1 MKRLFLFLPLVT
13 STLPLLAANET
24 SAGDVKRWVVFI
36 TLFVIVLAIAAHTI
50 YLLATTK
57 KLKENYA
64 VEAFRKNR
72 AAAGLGAMTKEEVDE
87 LNTKLDSIDPIW
99 GEIADSKGN
108 MVVYP
113 HSRKSLNQSLEILN
127 AAIALNPDNKDIVT
141 KINDYNEVLNHARS
155 RQFNGSKTLIAIFSI
170 IGLIMTVAFPPAIVV
185 VILFVAAYIFASRTP
200 NFMLI
205 EQLAKSANRS
215 GSWVKRALLSLL
227 SGVATAKSYKVV
239 TTYSDG
245 SKSYDT
251 DNSETWFSLAITV
264 IFTMMMAFLM
274 PVVTLINYTRN
285 YLLYR

>member
-1 MKRLFLFLPLVT
+1 MKRLFLFLSLVT

-24 SAGDVKRWVVFI
+24 SAGDVKRWMVFI
-36 TLFVIVLAIAAHTI
+36 TLFVVVLAIVAHTI

-57 KLKENYA
+57 KLKENYT

-87 LNTKLDSIDPIW
+87 LNTKLDSIDTIW

-141 KINDYNEVLNHARS
+141 KINDYNEVLNHALT
-155 RQFNGSKTLIAIFSI
+155 RQFSGSKTIIAIATI
-170 IGLIMTVAFPPAIVV
+170 LGLILGFGTGFYMAIVATIV
-185 VILFVAAYIFASRTP
+185 TVLAYILASYTP

-205 EQLAKSANRS
+205 EQIARNGKRS
-215 GSWVKRALLSLL
+215 TSLVKRLLLALIGSVTVANQNDKDKSERWVSYLL
-227 SGVATAKSYKVV
+227 LFVGTIV
-239 TTYSDG
+239 
-245 SKSYDT
+245 
-251 DNSETWFSLAITV
+251 
-264 IFTMMMAFLM
+264 MAFLL
-274 PVVTLINYTRN
+274 PIIALVNYLRN
-285 YLLYR
+285 YVIYR

>member
-57 KLKENYA
+57 KLKENYT

-87 LNTKLDSIDPIW
+87 LNTKLDSIDTIW

-113 HSRKSLNQSLEILN
+113 HSLKSLNQSLEILN
-127 AAIALNPDNKDIVT
+127 AAIAANPDNKGIIT
-141 KINDYNEVLNHARS
+141 KINDYNEVLNHALT
-155 RQFNGSKTLIAIFSI
+155 RQFSGSKTIIAIATI
-170 IGLIMTVAFPPAIVV
+170 LGLILGFGTGFYMAIVATIV
-185 VILFVAAYIFASRTP
+185 TVLAYILASYTP

-205 EQLAKSANRS
+205 EQIARNGKRS
-215 GSWVKRALLSLL
+215 TSLVKRLLLALIGSVTVANQNDKDKSERWVSYLL
-227 SGVATAKSYKVV
+227 LFVGTIV
-239 TTYSDG
+239 
-245 SKSYDT
+245 
-251 DNSETWFSLAITV
+251 
-264 IFTMMMAFLM
+264 MAFLL
-274 PVVTLINYTRN
+274 PIIALVNYLRN
-285 YLLYR
+285 YVIYR

>member
-57 KLKENYA
+57 KLKENYT

-72 AAAGLGAMTKEEVDE
+72 AAAGLGAMTKEEVEE
-87 LNTKLDSIDPIW
+87 LNTKLDSIDTIW

-141 KINDYNEVLNHARS
+141 KINDYNEVLNHALT
-155 RQFNGSKTLIAIFSI
+155 RQFSGSKTIIAIATI
-170 IGLIMTVAFPPAIVV
+170 LGLILGFGTGFYMAIVATIV
-185 VILFVAAYIFASRTP
+185 TVLAYILASYTP

-205 EQLAKSANRS
+205 EQIARNGKRS
-215 GSWVKRALLSLL
+215 TSLVKRLLLALIGSVTVANQNDKDKSERWVSYLL
-227 SGVATAKSYKVV
+227 LFVGTIV
-239 TTYSDG
+239 
-245 SKSYDT
+245 
-251 DNSETWFSLAITV
+251 
-264 IFTMMMAFLM
+264 MAFLL
-274 PVVTLINYTRN
+274 PIIALVNYLRN
-285 YLLYR
+285 YVIYR

>member
-57 KLKENYA
+57 KLKENYT

-87 LNTKLDSIDPIW
+87 LNTKLDSIDTIW

-141 KINDYNEVLNHARS
+141 KINDYNEVLNHALT
-155 RQFNGSKTLIAIFSI
+155 RQFSGSKTIIAIATI
-170 IGLIMTVAFPPAIVV
+170 LGLILGFGTGFYMAIVATIV
-185 VILFVAAYIFASRTP
+185 TVLAYILDSYTP

-205 EQLAKSANRS
+205 EQIARNGKRS
-215 GSWVKRALLSLL
+215 TSLVKRLLLALIGSVTVANQNDKDKSERWVSYLL
-227 SGVATAKSYKVV
+227 LFVGTIV
-239 TTYSDG
+239 
-245 SKSYDT
+245 
-251 DNSETWFSLAITV
+251 
-264 IFTMMMAFLM
+264 MAFLL
-274 PVVTLINYTRN
+274 PIIALVNYLRN
-285 YLLYR
+285 YVIYR

>member
-57 KLKENYA
+57 KLKENYT

-87 LNTKLDSIDPIW
+87 LNTKLDSIDTIW

-141 KINDYNEVLNHARS
+141 KINDYNEVLNHALT
-155 RQFNGSKTLIAIFSI
+155 RQFSGSKTIIAIATI
-170 IGLIMTVAFPPAIVV
+170 LGLILGFGTGFYMAIVATIV
-185 VILFVAAYIFASRTP
+185 TVLAYILASYTP

-205 EQLAKSANRS
+205 EQIARNGKRS
-215 GSWVKRALLSLL
+215 TSLVKRLLLALIGSVTVANQNDKDKSERWVSYLL
-227 SGVATAKSYKVV
+227 LFVGTIV
-239 TTYSDG
+239 
-245 SKSYDT
+245 
-251 DNSETWFSLAITV
+251 
-264 IFTMMMAFLM
+264 MAFLL
-274 PVVTLINYTRN
+274 PIIALVNYLRN
-285 YLLYR
+285 YVIYR

>member
-1 MKRLFLFLPLVT
+1 MKRLFLFLSLVT

-57 KLKENYA
+57 KLKENYT

-87 LNTKLDSIDPIW
+87 LNTKLDSIDTIW

-141 KINDYNEVLNHARS
+141 KINDYNEVLNHALT
-155 RQFNGSKTLIAIFSI
+155 RQFSGSKTIIAIATI
-170 IGLIMTVAFPPAIVV
+170 LGLILGFGTGFYMAIVATIV
-185 VILFVAAYIFASRTP
+185 TVLAYILASYTP

-205 EQLAKSANRS
+205 EQIARNGKRS
-215 GSWVKRALLSLL
+215 TSLVKRLLLALIGSVTVANQNDKDKSERWVSYLL
-227 SGVATAKSYKVV
+227 LFVGTIV
-239 TTYSDG
+239 
-245 SKSYDT
+245 
-251 DNSETWFSLAITV
+251 
-264 IFTMMMAFLM
+264 MAFLL
-274 PVVTLINYTRN
+274 PIIALVNYLRN
-285 YLLYR
+285 YVIYR

>member
-57 KLKENYA
+57 KLKENYT

-87 LNTKLDSIDPIW
+87 LNTKLDSIDTIW

-127 AAIALNPDNKDIVT
+127 AAIALNPDNKDIVS
-141 KINDYNEVLNHARS
+141 KINDYNEVLNHALT
-155 RQFNGSKTLIAIFSI
+155 RQFSGSKTIIAIATI
-170 IGLIMTVAFPPAIVV
+170 LGLILGFGTGFYMAIVATIV
-185 VILFVAAYIFASRTP
+185 TVLAYILASYTP

-205 EQLAKSANRS
+205 GQIARNGKRS
-215 GSWVKRALLSLL
+215 TSLVKRLLLALIGSVTVANQNDKDKSERWVSYLL
-227 SGVATAKSYKVV
+227 LFVGTIV
-239 TTYSDG
+239 
-245 SKSYDT
+245 
-251 DNSETWFSLAITV
+251 
-264 IFTMMMAFLM
+264 MAFLL
-274 PVVTLINYTRN
+274 PIIALVNYLRN
-285 YLLYR
+285 YVIYR

>member
-57 KLKENYA
+57 KLKENYT

-72 AAAGLGAMTKEEVDE
+72 TAAGLGAMTKEEVDE
-87 LNTKLDSIDPIW
+87 LNTKLDSIDTIW

-141 KINDYNEVLNHARS
+141 KINDYNEVLNHALT
-155 RQFNGSKTLIAIFSI
+155 RQFSGSKTIIAIATI
-170 IGLIMTVAFPPAIVV
+170 LGLILGFGTGFYMAIVATIV
-185 VILFVAAYIFASRTP
+185 TVLAYILASYTP

-205 EQLAKSANRS
+205 EQIARNGKRS
-215 GSWVKRALLSLL
+215 TSLVKRLLLALIGSVTVANQNDKDKSERWVSYLL
-227 SGVATAKSYKVV
+227 LFVGTIV
-239 TTYSDG
+239 
-245 SKSYDT
+245 
-251 DNSETWFSLAITV
+251 
-264 IFTMMMAFLM
+264 MAFLL
-274 PVVTLINYTRN
+274 PIIALVNYLRN
-285 YLLYR
+285 YVIYR

>member
-57 KLKENYA
+57 KHKENYT

-87 LNTKLDSIDPIW
+87 LNTKLDSIDTIW

-141 KINDYNEVLNHARS
+141 KINDYNEVLNHALT
-155 RQFNGSKTLIAIFSI
+155 RQFSGSKTIIAIATI
-170 IGLIMTVAFPPAIVV
+170 LGLILGFGTGFYMAIVATIV
-185 VILFVAAYIFASRTP
+185 TVLAYILASYTP

-205 EQLAKSANRS
+205 EQIARNGKRS
-215 GSWVKRALLSLL
+215 TSLVKRLLLALIGSVTVANQNDKDKSERWVSYLL
-227 SGVATAKSYKVV
+227 LFVGTIV
-239 TTYSDG
+239 
-245 SKSYDT
+245 
-251 DNSETWFSLAITV
+251 
-264 IFTMMMAFLM
+264 MAFLL
-274 PVVTLINYTRN
+274 PIIALVNYLRN
-285 YLLYR
+285 YVIYR

>member
-57 KLKENYA
+57 KLKENYT

-72 AAAGLGAMTKEEVDE
+72 DAAGLGAMTKEEVDE
-87 LNTKLDSIDPIW
+87 LNTKLDSIDTIW

-141 KINDYNEVLNHARS
+141 KINDYNEVLNHALT
-155 RQFNGSKTLIAIFSI
+155 RQFSGSKTIIAIATI
-170 IGLIMTVAFPPAIVV
+170 LGLILGFGTGFYMAIVAT
-185 VILFVAAYIFASRTP
+185 ILTVLAYILASYTP

-205 EQLAKSANRS
+205 EQIARNGKRS
-215 GSWVKRALLSLL
+215 TSLVKRLLLALIGSVTVANQNDKDKSERWVSYLL
-227 SGVATAKSYKVV
+227 LFVGTIV
-239 TTYSDG
+239 
-245 SKSYDT
+245 
-251 DNSETWFSLAITV
+251 
-264 IFTMMMAFLM
+264 MAFLL
-274 PVVTLINYTRN
+274 PIIALVNYLRN
-285 YLLYR
+285 YVIYR

>member
-57 KLKENYA
+57 KLKENYT

-72 AAAGLGAMTKEEVDE
+72 TAAGLGAMTKEEVDE
-87 LNTKLDSIDPIW
+87 LNTKLDSIDTIW

-108 MVVYP
+108 IVVYP

-141 KINDYNEVLNHARS
+141 KINDYNEVLNHALT
-155 RQFNGSKTLIAIFSI
+155 RQFSGSKTIIAIATI
-170 IGLIMTVAFPPAIVV
+170 LGLILGFGTGFYMAIVATIV
-185 VILFVAAYIFASRTP
+185 TVLAYILASYTP

-205 EQLAKSANRS
+205 EQIARNGKRS
-215 GSWVKRALLSLL
+215 TSLVKRLLLALIGSVTVANQNDKDKSERWVSYLL
-227 SGVATAKSYKVV
+227 LFVGTIV
-239 TTYSDG
+239 
-245 SKSYDT
+245 
-251 DNSETWFSLAITV
+251 
-264 IFTMMMAFLM
+264 MAFLL
-274 PVVTLINYTRN
+274 PIIALVNYLRN
-285 YLLYR
+285 YVIYR

>member
-50 YLLATTK
+50 YLLATTT
-57 KLKENYA
+57 KLKENYT

-87 LNTKLDSIDPIW
+87 LNTKLDSIDTIW

-141 KINDYNEVLNHARS
+141 KINDYNEVLNHALT
-155 RQFNGSKTLIAIFSI
+155 RQFSGSKTIIAIATI
-170 IGLIMTVAFPPAIVV
+170 LGLILGFGTGFYMAIVATIV
-185 VILFVAAYIFASRTP
+185 TVLAYILASYTP

-205 EQLAKSANRS
+205 EQIARNGKRS
-215 GSWVKRALLSLL
+215 TSLVKRLLLALIGSVTVANQNDKDKSERWVSYLL
-227 SGVATAKSYKVV
+227 LFVGTIV
-239 TTYSDG
+239 
-245 SKSYDT
+245 
-251 DNSETWFSLAITV
+251 
-264 IFTMMMAFLM
+264 MAFLL
-274 PVVTLINYTRN
+274 PIIALVNYLRN
-285 YLLYR
+285 YVIYR

>member
-1 MKRLFLFLPLVT
+1 MKRLFLFLSLVT

-57 KLKENYA
+57 KLKENYT

-72 AAAGLGAMTKEEVDE
+72 TAAGLGAMTKEEVDE
-87 LNTKLDSIDPIW
+87 LDTKLDSIDTIW

-141 KINDYNEVLNHARS
+141 KINDYNEVLNHALT
-155 RQFNGSKTLIAIFSI
+155 RQFSGSKTIIAIATI
-170 IGLIMTVAFPPAIVV
+170 LGLILGFGTGFYMAIVATIV
-185 VILFVAAYIFASRTP
+185 TVLAYILASYTP

-205 EQLAKSANRS
+205 EQIARNGKRS
-215 GSWVKRALLSLL
+215 TSLVKRLLLALIGSVTVANQNDKDKSERWVSYLL
-227 SGVATAKSYKVV
+227 LFVGTIV
-239 TTYSDG
+239 
-245 SKSYDT
+245 
-251 DNSETWFSLAITV
+251 
-264 IFTMMMAFLM
+264 MAFLL
-274 PVVTLINYTRN
+274 PIIALVNYLRN
-285 YLLYR
+285 YVIYR

>member
-13 STLPLLAANET
+13 SALPLLAANET

-57 KLKENYA
+57 KLKENYT

-87 LNTKLDSIDPIW
+87 LNTKLDSIDTIW

-141 KINDYNEVLNHARS
+141 KINDYNEVLNHALT
-155 RQFNGSKTLIAIFSI
+155 RQFSGSKTIIAIATI
-170 IGLIMTVAFPPAIVV
+170 LGLILGFGTGFYMAIVATIV
-185 VILFVAAYIFASRTP
+185 TVLAYILASYTP

-205 EQLAKSANRS
+205 EQIARNGKRS
-215 GSWVKRALLSLL
+215 TSLVKRLLLALIGSVTVANQNDKDKSERWVSYLL
-227 SGVATAKSYKVV
+227 LFVGTIV
-239 TTYSDG
+239 
-245 SKSYDT
+245 
-251 DNSETWFSLAITV
+251 
-264 IFTMMMAFLM
+264 MAFLL
-274 PVVTLINYTRN
+274 PIIALVNYLRN
-285 YLLYR
+285 YVIYR

>member
-57 KLKENYA
+57 KLKENYT

-72 AAAGLGAMTKEEVDE
+72 DAAGLGAMTKEEVDE
-87 LNTKLDSIDPIW
+87 LNTKLDSIDTIW

-141 KINDYNEVLNHARS
+141 KINDYNEVLNHALT
-155 RQFNGSKTLIAIFSI
+155 RQFSGSKTIIAIATI
-170 IGLIMTVAFPPAIVV
+170 LGLILGFGTGFYMAIVATIV
-185 VILFVAAYIFASRTP
+185 TVLAYILASYTP

-205 EQLAKSANRS
+205 EQIARNGKRS
-215 GSWVKRALLSLL
+215 TSLVKRLLLALIGSVTVANQNDKDKSERWVSYLL
-227 SGVATAKSYKVV
+227 LFVGTIV
-239 TTYSDG
+239 
-245 SKSYDT
+245 
-251 DNSETWFSLAITV
+251 
-264 IFTMMMAFLM
+264 MAFLL
-274 PVVTLINYTRN
+274 PIIALVNYLRN
-285 YLLYR
+285 YVIYR

>member
-1 MKRLFLFLPLVT
+1 MKRLFLFLSLVT

-57 KLKENYA
+57 KLKENYT

-72 AAAGLGAMTKEEVDE
+72 TAAGLGAMTKEEVDE
-87 LNTKLDSIDPIW
+87 LNTKLDSIDTIW

-141 KINDYNEVLNHARS
+141 KINDYNEVLNHALT
-155 RQFNGSKTLIAIFSI
+155 RQFSGSKTIIAIATI
-170 IGLIMTVAFPPAIVV
+170 LGLILGFGTGFYMAIVATIV
-185 VILFVAAYIFASRTP
+185 TVLAYILASYTP

-205 EQLAKSANRS
+205 EQIARNGKRS
-215 GSWVKRALLSLL
+215 TSLVKRLLLALIGSVTVANQNDKDKSERWVSYLL
-227 SGVATAKSYKVV
+227 LFVGTIV
-239 TTYSDG
+239 
-245 SKSYDT
+245 
-251 DNSETWFSLAITV
+251 
-264 IFTMMMAFLM
+264 MAFLL
-274 PVVTLINYTRN
+274 PIIALVNYLRN
-285 YLLYR
+285 YVIYR

>member
-57 KLKENYA
+57 KLKENYT

-87 LNTKLDSIDPIW
+87 LNTKLDSIDTIW

-141 KINDYNEVLNHARS
+141 KINDYNEVLNHALT
-155 RQFNGSKTLIAIFSI
+155 RQFSGSKTIIAIATI
-170 IGLIMTVAFPPAIVV
+170 LGLILGFGTGFYMAIVATIV
-185 VILFVAAYIFASRTP
+185 TVLAYFVMSTRNLILYVLYCRIYLNFAYNNAEDSAA
-200 NFMLI
+200 
-205 EQLAKSANRS
+205 
-215 GSWVKRALLSLL
+215 
-227 SGVATAKSYKVV
+227 
-239 TTYSDG
+239 
-245 SKSYDT
+245 
-251 DNSETWFSLAITV
+251 
-264 IFTMMMAFLM
+264 
-274 PVVTLINYTRN
+274 VTL
-285 YLLYR
+285 

>member
-57 KLKENYA
+57 KLKENYT

-72 AAAGLGAMTKEEVDE
+72 TAAGLGAMTKEEVDE
-87 LNTKLDSIDPIW
+87 LNTKLDSIDTIW

-141 KINDYNEVLNHARS
+141 KINDYNEVLNHALT
-155 RQFNGSKTLIAIFSI
+155 RQFSGSKTIIAIATI
-170 IGLIMTVAFPPAIVV
+170 LGLILGFGTGFYMAIVATIV
-185 VILFVAAYIFASRTP
+185 TVLAYILASYTP

-205 EQLAKSANRS
+205 EQIARNGKRS
-215 GSWVKRALLSLL
+215 TSLVKRLLLALIGSVTVANQNNKDKSERWVSYLL
-227 SGVATAKSYKVV
+227 LFVGTIV
-239 TTYSDG
+239 
-245 SKSYDT
+245 
-251 DNSETWFSLAITV
+251 
-264 IFTMMMAFLM
+264 MAFLL
-274 PVVTLINYTRN
+274 PIIALVNYLRN
-285 YLLYR
+285 YVIYR